1 MTNEKTKQK
10 VSFWFDKDLVA
21 QLDGLCAR
29 DGVTRT
35 SIVVEALERFFDVY
49 TPSPELKKLEDL
61 EQKFDNLA
69 NTQEESNKVM
79 LQTVINAI
87 QEQPIVVQQQLP
99 LADNNQDE
107 TKKPGLFKRLFK
119 G

>member
-1 MTNEKTKQK
+1 
-10 VSFWFDKDLVA
+10 
-21 QLDGLCAR
+21 
-29 DGVTRT
+29 
-35 SIVVEALERFFDVY
+35 
-49 TPSPELKKLEDL
+49 
-61 EQKFDNLA
+61 
-69 NTQEESNKVM
+69 M

-99 LADNNQDE
+99 PADNNQDE